1 MNNEPQNNNTE
12 YSPQFISKLEDI
24 YSIFLN
30 NTSLNETN
38 LMNLSFSLGIEFY
51 TKAIELFNHHQFEG
65 DFPLNHEETL
75 KIIKQALQFTDRE

>member
-12 YSPQFISKLEDI
+12 YSPQFISKLEAI

-30 NTSLNETN
+30 DKSLDERS
-38 LMNLSFSLGIEFY
+38 LMNLCFSLGPEFY
-51 TKAIELFNHHQFEG
+51 NKVLELFNKFPYEG

-75 KIIKQALQFTDRE
+75 KIIKQALQFIDRK